1 MSITDSRPPTSDRPT
16 LSGGLL
22 LVMAVATG
30 LCVGGN
36 YFNQPLLD
44 SISTALGVDQST
56 AAVTVTLSQVFYGLG
71 LLFLVP
77 LGDLLDRRVLS
88 VGLMVLAAMGQAVCG
103 LAPTIGWLM
112 VGTATAGLFSVA
124 AQVLVPFAAA
134 LAEPGRAATAV
145 GTVMSGLMVGIL
157 LARSVAGLL
166 TPLGGWQTVY
176 RINAVAMVAVAVVLW
191 RALPSSRDRHGLGY
205 GAILASM
212 GALLREQPRLR
223 TATAMSALSFA
234 AASTVFAA
242 MAFVLAAEPFGLDDV
257 AIGLVGLV
265 GVAGAVMANVAGRL
279 ADRGLARATA
289 GVGSL
294 VLLAS
299 WALFGLGAH
308 SLVAFV
314 SAILVSDI
322 ALKGVHVS
330 NQGVVYALAPQARS
344 RVTAVYMT
352 GYFVGGAAGSALG
365 SLMWA
370 THGWAGVCWAG
381 AALSLAVLLVWLLDI
396 RVSARTTATTGAC

>member
-1 MSITDSRPPTSDRPT
+1 MSVTETRIPTRPA
-16 LSGGLL
+16 LSPGLL

-44 SISTALGVDQST
+44 SIATALGVDQST
-56 AAVTVTLSQVFYGLG
+56 AAMTVTVSQVFYGLG

-77 LGDLLDRRVLS
+77 LGDLVDRRVLS
-88 VGLMVLAAMGQAVCG
+88 VGLMVLAAVGQGVCG
-103 LAPTIGWLM
+103 VAPSIGWLM
-112 VGTATAGLFSVA
+112 VGTAMAGLFSVA

-166 TPLGGWQTVY
+166 TPFGGWQTVY
-176 RINAVAMVAVAVVLW
+176 RLNAIAMLLVAVVLW

-212 GALLREQPRLR
+212 GTLLREQPRLR

-242 MAFVLAAEPFGLDDV
+242 MAFVLAAEPFDLDDV
-257 AIGLVGLV
+257 AIGLVGLA

-289 GVGSL
+289 GVGAL

-299 WALFGLGAH
+299 WVLFGLGAS
-308 SLVAFV
+308 SLIAFV
-314 SAILVSDI
+314 LAVLVSDV
-322 ALKGVHVS
+322 ALKCVHVS
-330 NQGVVYALAPQARS
+330 NQGVIYALAPQARS

-365 SLMWA
+365 SLVWA

-381 AALSLAVLLVWLLDI
+381 AALSLGVLVVWWLDI
-396 RVSARTTATTGAC
+396 RVSARAAAAAGAC

>member
-1 MSITDSRPPTSDRPT
+1 MSVTETRIPARPA
-16 LSGGLL
+16 LSPGLIV
-22 LVMAVATG
+22 VMAVATG

-44 SISTALGVDQST
+44 SIATALGVDQST
-56 AAVTVTLSQVFYGLG
+56 AAMTVTLSQVFYGLG

-77 LGDLLDRRVLS
+77 LGDLVDRRVLS
-88 VGLMVLAAMGQAVCG
+88 VGLMVLAAVGQVVCG
-103 LAPTIGWLM
+103 VAPSIGWLM
-112 VGTATAGLFSVA
+112 VGTAMAGLFSVA

-166 TPLGGWQTVY
+166 TPFGGWQTVY
-176 RINAVAMVAVAVVLW
+176 RLNAIAMIVIAVVLW
-191 RALPSSRDRHGLGY
+191 RALPSSRDQHGLGY

-212 GALLREQPRLR
+212 GTLLRDQPRLR

-242 MAFVLAAEPFGLDDV
+242 MAFLLAAEPFDLDDV
-257 AIGLVGLV
+257 AIGLVGLA

-279 ADRGLARATA
+279 ADRGLARGTA
-289 GVGSL
+289 GVGAL

-299 WALFGLGAH
+299 WLLFGLGAS
-308 SLVAFV
+308 SLIAFV
-314 SAILVSDI
+314 LAVLVSDV
-322 ALKGVHVS
+322 ALKCVHVS
-330 NQGVVYALAPQARS
+330 NQGVIYALAPQARS

-365 SLMWA
+365 SLVWA
-370 THGWAGVCWAG
+370 THGWAGVCWTG
-381 AALSLAVLLVWLLDI
+381 AALSLAVLIVWWLDI
-396 RVSARTTATTGAC
+396 RVSARATAAAGAC

>member
-1 MSITDSRPPTSDRPT
+1 MSVTETRIPTRPA
-16 LSGGLL
+16 LSPGLL

-44 SISTALGVDQST
+44 SIATALGVDQST
-56 AAVTVTLSQVFYGLG
+56 AAMTVTLSQVFYGLG

-77 LGDLLDRRVLS
+77 LGDLVDRRVLS
-88 VGLMVLAAMGQAVCG
+88 VGLMVLAAVGQGVCG
-103 LAPTIGWLM
+103 VAPSIGWLM
-112 VGTATAGLFSVA
+112 VGTAMAGLFSVA

-166 TPLGGWQTVY
+166 TPFGGWQTVY
-176 RINAVAMVAVAVVLW
+176 RLNAIAMLVVAVVLW

-205 GAILASM
+205 GTILASM
-212 GALLREQPRLR
+212 GTLLREQPRLR

-242 MAFVLAAEPFGLDDV
+242 MAFVLAAEPFNLDDV
-257 AIGLVGLV
+257 AIGLVGLA

-289 GVGSL
+289 GVGAL

-299 WALFGLGAH
+299 WVLFGLGAS
-308 SLVAFV
+308 SLIAFV
-314 SAILVSDI
+314 LAVLVSDV
-322 ALKGVHVS
+322 ALKCVHVS
-330 NQGVVYALAPQARS
+330 NQGVIYELAPQARS

-365 SLMWA
+365 SLVWA

-381 AALSLAVLLVWLLDI
+381 AALSLAVLIVWWLDI
-396 RVSARTTATTGAC
+396 RVSTRDAAATEAC

>member
-1 MSITDSRPPTSDRPT
+1 MSVIESRIPRPT
-16 LSGGLL
+16 LSPGLL
-22 LVMAVATG
+22 LVMAVACG

-44 SISTALGVDQST
+44 SIAGALGVEQST

-77 LGDLLDRRVLS
+77 LGDLVDRRRLS
-88 VGLMVLAAMGQAVCG
+88 VGLMVLAALGQGVCG
-103 LAPTIGWLM
+103 FAPSIGWLM
-112 VGTATAGLFSVA
+112 IGTATAGLFSVA

-176 RINAVAMVAVAVVLW
+176 RVSAVAMLLIAALLW
-191 RALPSSRDRHGLGY
+191 RALPTSRDDHGLGY

-212 GALLREQPRLR
+212 GTLLRQHPRLR

-242 MAFVLAAEPFGLDDV
+242 MAFVLAAPPFGLDDV
-257 AIGLVGLV
+257 AIGFVGLA

-279 ADRGLARATA
+279 ADRGFARATA
-289 GVGSL
+289 GVGAA
-294 VLLAS
+294 VLIAS
-299 WALFGLGAH
+299 WALFGLGAS
-308 SLVAFV
+308 SLIAFV
-314 SAILVSDI
+314 LAVLISDV
-322 ALKGVHVS
+322 ALKCVHVS
-330 NQGVVYALAPQARS
+330 NQGVIYALAPQARS

-365 SLMWA
+365 SLLWA
-370 THGWAGVCWAG
+370 THGWVGVCWAG
-381 AALSLAVLLVWLLDI
+381 VGLSVAVLVVWWLDLRI
-396 RVSARTTATTGAC
+396 SARTSTPVGAC